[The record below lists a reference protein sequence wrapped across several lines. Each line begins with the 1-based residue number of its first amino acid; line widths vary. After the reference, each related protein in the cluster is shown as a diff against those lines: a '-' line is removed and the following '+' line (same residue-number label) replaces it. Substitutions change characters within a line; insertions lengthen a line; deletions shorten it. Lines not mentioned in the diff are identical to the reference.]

1 MMRSTSKPL
10 ALISSRREWS
20 LPGGFSCVPAAEL
33 AIPAGSPDTNACALV
48 RTTYKDV
55 PWGLSRRTAS
65 RVTCS
70 CGALAAWERI
80 FRYIRVTRR

>member
-10 ALISSRREWS
+10 ALNSSRRECS
-20 LPGGFSCVPAAEL
+20 MPGVISRVPAAVL

-55 PWGLSRRTAS
+55 PWGLARRTAS

-70 CGALAAWERI
+70 CGALASLGAH
-80 FRYIRVTRR
+80 FQVFRVTRR